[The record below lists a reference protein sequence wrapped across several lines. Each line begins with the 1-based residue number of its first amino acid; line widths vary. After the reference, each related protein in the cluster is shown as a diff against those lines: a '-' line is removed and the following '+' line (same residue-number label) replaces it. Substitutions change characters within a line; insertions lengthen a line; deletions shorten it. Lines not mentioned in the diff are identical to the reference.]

1 MKRSG
6 FTLIELLVVISIIA
20 LLMGLLIPIIG
31 LLRGRAREAK
41 CVSLIQKVQ
50 AACSLYK
57 DANGSY
63 PESADSDPTPDGII
77 EFRES
82 DAFDVAPFR
91 LSSALSEDGWKKVNE
106 ELVRQLQSVDRD
118 HFMDGYVKDPFGDGG
133 PGKYL
138 RYRPASCY
146 PYDTTITG
154 KHVDS
159 SDPYNPDSYQLWSAG
174 QNGKDEAGDGD
185 DLTNWPK

>member
-31 LLRGRAREAK
+31 MVRNRAREAK
-41 CVSLIQKVQ
+41 CVTLIQKIQ

-57 DANGSY
+57 DANGIY
-63 PESADSDPTPDGII
+63 PESSDIDVPPDTII
-77 EFRES
+77 EFREP
-82 DAFDVAPFR
+82 DVFGVAPFR
-91 LSSALSEDGWKKVNE
+91 LASALLEDGWKEANE
-106 ELVRQLQSVDRD
+106 ALIRQLQSVDRD
-118 HFMDGYVKDPFGDGG
+118 HFPDATVQDTFGDGG

-138 RYRPASCY
+138 RYRPASYY
-146 PYDTTITG
+146 PYQAGAANRI
-154 KHVDS
+154 DS
-159 SDPYNPDSYQLWSAG
+159 DNPYNPDSYQLWSAG
-174 QNGKDEAGDGD
+174 PNGIDEAGDGD